1 MKKVYSIPT
10 VEVIQ
15 LSTVNAILE
24 GSNSGNSGEVTPG
37 GGFTRPAANEHRGEW
52 GSVWGN

>member
-15 LSTVNAILE
+15 LTTVATILE
-24 GSNSGNSGEVTPG
+24 GSIDLG
-37 GGFTRPAANEHRGEW
+37 GRTSRPAANENRGEW
-52 GSVWGN
+52 GNVWKK

>member
-15 LSTVNAILE
+15 LSTVNAILG
-24 GSNSGNSGEVTPG
+24 GSIDLG
-37 GGFTRPAANEHRGEW
+37 GGSTRPAANEHRGEW
-52 GSVWGN
+52 GSVWGNN

>member
-15 LSTVNAILE
+15 LTTATMISA
-24 GSNSGNSGEVTPG
+24 SNSGDVDAG
-37 GGFTRPAANEHRGEW
+37 GATTRPAANESRGQW
-52 GSVWGN
+52 GDVWK

>member
-24 GSNSGNSGEVTPG
+24 GSGSVDLGGGNS
-37 GGFTRPAANEHRGEW
+37 RPTANESRGQW
-52 GSVWGN
+52 GDVWK

>member
-15 LSTVNAILE
+15 LTTVATILE
-24 GSNSGNSGEVTPG
+24 GSIAAG
-37 GGFTRPAANEHRGEW
+37 GGSTRPAANESRGEW
-52 GSVWGN
+52 GNVWGK

>member
-24 GSNSGNSGEVTPG
+24 GSIDLG
-37 GGFTRPAANEHRGEW
+37 GGTTRPAANESRGEW
-52 GSVWGN
+52 GNVWSK